1 MKKFLLSLITALT
14 LSLFVFPVYLTFLPS
29 SINTKMLLAGFGLMA
44 FLYRSIREHQVKI
57 SRIVLISGLLAGLFS
72 LWCLFAVTAAETYE
86 MEYVYYIKSF
96 FTWLFGAY
104 ACCVVMKACAG
115 KNDLPTLT
123 KYIAIVCVGQCVMA
137 LLLDNVPFVSNTVD
151 RFFYFGQDFC
161 RRGGRLYGFGPILD
175 VAGVRFSAMLLLIA
189 HQVCTN
195 KEVGERALSI
205 TTYLLAFFITIAIGS
220 TISRTTVVGGGLG
233 LAYMAVAN
241 MSLKKGGFISS
252 RQVRVFIVSV
262 LTLTFV
268 LVLSVYLYQTS
279 QMFYENF
286 RFGFEGFFNWV
297 ETGEFTTGS
306 TNHLQTMWV
315 WPETRRA
322 WIIGE
327 GIVGVYKTN
336 SDIGYVNFIFY
347 CGLIGMVIYSLYFIY
362 NHLCLNEKYNNFR
375 LLSLLLV
382 ATTFIVWTKV
392 QTDIFFIDAL
402 LFCAAGD
409 VKYYER

>member
-1 MKKFLLSLITALT
+1 MKKFFLSLITAVT
-14 LSLFVFPVYLTFLPS
+14 LSMFVFPVYLTFLPS
-29 SINTKMLLAGFGLMA
+29 SINTKMLLAGFGLLA
-44 FLYRSIREHQVKI
+44 FVYRSIREHQVAI
-57 SRIVLISGLLAGLFS
+57 SRIVLVSGLLAGLFS
-72 LWCLFAVTAAETYE
+72 LWCLFAVTAADTYD

-96 FTWLFGAY
+96 FTWLLGAY
-104 ACCVVMKACAG
+104 ACCVVMKVCAG

-137 LLLDNVPFVSNTVD
+137 LLMDNVPFVSNTVD

-161 RRGGRLYGFGPILD
+161 RRGGRLYGFGSILD

-195 KEVGERALSI
+195 PKVGERALSI

-262 LTLTFV
+262 ITLAFV

-306 TNHLQTMWV
+306 TTHLQTMWV
-315 WPETRRA
+315 WPQTRRA

-347 CGLIGMVIYSLYFIY
+347 CGLIGMVIYSLYYIY
-362 NHLCLNEKYNNFR
+362 NHLCLNEKYDNFR

-382 ATTFIVWTKV
+382 ATTFIIWAKV

-409 VKYYER
+409 VKYLKR

>member
-1 MKKFLLSLITALT
+1 MKKFFFSLITALT

-29 SINTKMLLAGFGLMA
+29 SINTKMLIAGFGLMA

-72 LWCLFAVTAAETYE
+72 LWCLFAVTAAETYD

-96 FTWLFGAY
+96 FSWLLGAY

-137 LLLDNVPFVSNTVD
+137 LVMDNVPFVSNTVD

-189 HQVCTN
+189 HQVSTN

-205 TTYLLAFFITIAIGS
+205 TTYLLAFFITIVIGS
-220 TISRTTVVGGGLG
+220 SISRTTVVGGGLG
-233 LAYMAVAN
+233 LAYMAFAN
-241 MSLKKGGFISS
+241 ISIRRGGYVTS

-262 LTLTFV
+262 LTLAFV
-268 LVLSVYLYQTS
+268 LVVSVYLYMNS

-347 CGLIGMVIYSLYFIY
+347 CGLIGMVIYSLYYIY

-409 VKYYER
+409 VKYFER

>member
-1 MKKFLLSLITALT
+1 MKKFFLSLITAVT
-14 LSLFVFPVYLTFLPS
+14 LSMFVFPVYLTFLPS
-29 SINTKMLLAGFGLMA
+29 AINTKMLIAGFGLMA
-44 FLYRSIREHQVKI
+44 FLYRSIREHEVKI

-72 LWCLFAVTAAETYE
+72 LWCLFAVTAAETYN

-96 FTWLFGAY
+96 FTWLLGAY
-104 ACCVVMKACAG
+104 ACCVVMKVCAG

-137 LLLDNVPFVSNTVD
+137 LLMDNVPFVSNTVD

-161 RRGGRLYGFGPILD
+161 RRGGRLYGFGSILD

-189 HQVCTN
+189 HQVSTN
-195 KEVGERALSI
+195 KEVGERAVSI

-233 LAYMAVAN
+233 LAYMAFAN
-241 MSLKKGGFISS
+241 ISMRRGGYVSS
-252 RQVRVFIVSV
+252 RQVRVFIVGV
-262 LTLTFV
+262 LTLAFV
-268 LVLSVYLYQTS
+268 LVVSVYLYMNS
-279 QMFYENF
+279 QMFHENF

-347 CGLIGMVIYSLYFIY
+347 CGLIGMVIYSLYYIY

>member
-241 MSLKKGGFISS
+241 ISMKRGGFVSS

-315 WPETRRA
+315 WPQTRRA

-409 VKYYER
+409 VKYFER